1 MKCTIVDSEVL
12 ANISNIDNRLGYVKE
27 ALEPDDFAKEL
38 NKVREKVAPSIKKQ
52 FATGYN
58 QLIAEQQITSLRQAM
73 NSSPLRIEFGQSL
86 IQNLKESGIDP
97 VKVNK
102 FYDQLAEVQRVTES
116 LFDTLSYVAST
127 SVQDDKKQSDYNN
140 RRINLA
146 FNILKNRS
154 VIAYVQGLQILK
166 DLKDNYKYIPD
177 NAINKLK
184 SLKNLEPIQL
194 INDVQANTLLDR
206 LVDQSEKFGLEKAA
220 LLEEGKQLRNA
231 KLEQYKE
238 INELL
243 KIKSTDSWSEVV
255 GKAISLRQLGR
266 ITEAVAAFS
275 RYGEMF
281 SKTDPTAYH
290 YSTIAQKFTIQ
301 LGMLSLEGGVY
312 IYHIDKG
319 SKARQGKQV

>member
-1 MKCTIVDSEVL
+1 M
-12 ANISNIDNRLGYVKE
+12 
-27 ALEPDDFAKEL
+27 
-38 NKVREKVAPSIKKQ
+38 
-52 FATGYN
+52 
-58 QLIAEQQITSLRQAM
+58 
-73 NSSPLRIEFGQSL
+73 
-86 IQNLKESGIDP
+86 
-97 VKVNK
+97 
-102 FYDQLAEVQRVTES
+102 
-116 LFDTLSYVAST
+116 
-127 SVQDDKKQSDYNN
+127 
-140 RRINLA
+140 
-146 FNILKNRS
+146 
-154 VIAYVQGLQILK
+154 
-166 DLKDNYKYIPD
+166 
-177 NAINKLK
+177 K

-319 SKARQGKQV
+319 SKAR